1 MVLVAVVS
9 VPWMLLIRPFVLKS
23 RYKKRQLA
31 KGNTHKH
38 RPMGG
43 DDESPIINDTDAPVV
58 DGEDDD
64 EEVFDF
70 GEVW

>member
-1 MVLVAVVS
+1 
-9 VPWMLLIRPFVLKS
+9 
-23 RYKKRQLA
+23 
-31 KGNTHKH
+31 
-38 RPMGG
+38 MGG

-70 GEVW
+70 GEVQ